1 MLTCKKLIK
10 QLNRQA
16 AMKAAKN
23 AALDEQLTNMQV
35 TVAERRHICEAIGTV
50 IITHFIAV

>member
-50 IITHFIAV
+50 IITHLIAV